1 IHIFC
6 AGHAERESIVWH
18 PDASPRHLW
27 RNYTENG
34 SVAPSRRPPSFACRY
49 RLQAMA
55 ISTAAVH
62 VAKRGFRTEGPSSNR
77 KVERLIDTL
86 IDGIKTLIDSDELV
100 AEFSIHSPY
109 LAAVPVNAFTK
120 IAFRALDT
128 FAKISLDAIGASGET
143 LLNAIDMLLNT
154 TNLPNETAL
163 DTVNT
168 DSEAL
173 LNIIDT
179 DSETLFNT
187 IDTPSKTG
195 FDFVDVPS
203 ETALDTVNASG
214 KTLLDT
220 VNPPAETTLDTID
233 MLLDTVNLPS
243 EAAFNAVDADIRVI
257 DALGKASVAG

>member
-1 IHIFC
+1 MN
-6 AGHAERESIVWH
+6 AALSRQMTRSLLAHAAECG
-18 PDASPRHLW
+18 LL
-27 RNYTENG
+27 TE
-34 SVAPSRRPPSFACRY
+34 
-49 RLQAMA
+49 
-55 ISTAAVH
+55 
-62 VAKRGFRTEGPSSNR
+62 EPSSNR
-77 KVERLIDTL
+77 EIERFINTL
-86 IDGIKTLIDSDELV
+86 IDGIKALIDGDELV
-100 AEFSIHSPY
+100 AKFSIHSPY
-109 LAAVPVNAFTK
+109 LAAVRVNAFAK

-195 FDFVDVPS
+195 FDFVDMPS
-203 ETALDTVNASG
+203 ETALDAVNASG

-220 VNPPAETTLDTID
+220 VNPPAETA
-233 MLLDTVNLPS
+233 LDTVNLPS
-243 EAAFNAVDADIRVI
+243 EAAFDSVDTEVRVI
-257 DALGKASVAG
+257 DALGKASVAGQDESGQSRADSEECRDGGDAVDEHVHGRVPFVCLQA